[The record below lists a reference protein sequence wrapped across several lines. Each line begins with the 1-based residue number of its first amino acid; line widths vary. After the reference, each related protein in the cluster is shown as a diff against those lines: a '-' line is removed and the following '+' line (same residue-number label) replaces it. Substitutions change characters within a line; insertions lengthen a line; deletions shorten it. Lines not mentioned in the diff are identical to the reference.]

1 MKVFQPETTFFIT
14 FLQGFQIFKILDI
27 RLWEIGA
34 KRRLNGTSKVN
45 RQTHGHTHG
54 HMDGHLDLEA
64 FQNWII
70 TYGDVK
76 WWISNE

>member
-1 MKVFQPETTFFIT
+1 MGV
-14 FLQGFQIFKILDI
+14 
-27 RLWEIGA
+27 

-45 RQTHGHTHG
+45 RQTHGLTHG

-70 TYGDVK
+70 TYGNVK
-76 WWISNE
+76 W